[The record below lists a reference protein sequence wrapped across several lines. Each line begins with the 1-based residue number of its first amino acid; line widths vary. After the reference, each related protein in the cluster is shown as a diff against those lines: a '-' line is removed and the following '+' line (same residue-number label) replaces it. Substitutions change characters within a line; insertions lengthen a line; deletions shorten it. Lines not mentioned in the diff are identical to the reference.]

1 MKEGAQ
7 IRTIEP
13 QDNAAVKT
21 LVLDVLAEH
30 GLVGEGYAGVD
41 PEMDD
46 MFGHYQDE
54 RCNFFVVEHKQRIL
68 GVGGYAPLA
77 GDAAKAELRKMY
89 FKSEL
94 RGLGMGHKLIQTCI
108 DEAQKNGYQGMYLET
123 TPAMKVAQSLY
134 QKHGFEFMTERM
146 GATGHGGCGVFMY
159 RSFV

>member
-1 MKEGAQ
+1 MKETVQ

-13 QDNAAVKT
+13 QDNDAVKT

-46 MFGHYQDE
+46 MYGNYQPE
-54 RCNFFVVEHKQRIL
+54 NCNFFVVELDGQVC
-68 GVGGYAPLA
+68 GAGGYAPLA
-77 GDAAKAELRKMY
+77 GDADQAELRKMY

-94 RGLGMGHKLIQTCI
+94 RGLGLGHELIEKCI
-108 DEAQKNGYQGMYLET
+108 TEAKSSGYKGMYLET
-123 TPAMKVAQSLY
+123 TPAMKVAQALY
-134 QKHGFEFMTERM
+134 QKHGFEFITERM
-146 GATGHGGCGVFMY
+146 GDTGHGGCGVFMY

>member
-1 MKEGAQ
+1 MKETVK

-13 QDNAAVKT
+13 QDNDAVKT

-46 MFGHYQDE
+46 MYGNYQDKN
-54 RCNFFVVEHKQRIL
+54 CNFFVVEHKQRIL

-94 RGLGMGHKLIQTCI
+94 RGLGMGHKLIQACI
-108 DEAQKNGYQGMYLET
+108 DEAQKSGYQGMYLET
-123 TPAMKVAQSLY
+123 TPAMKVAQALY
-134 QKHGFEFMTERM
+134 RKHGFEFQSERM
-146 GATGHGGCGVFMY
+146 GDTGHGGCGVFMY